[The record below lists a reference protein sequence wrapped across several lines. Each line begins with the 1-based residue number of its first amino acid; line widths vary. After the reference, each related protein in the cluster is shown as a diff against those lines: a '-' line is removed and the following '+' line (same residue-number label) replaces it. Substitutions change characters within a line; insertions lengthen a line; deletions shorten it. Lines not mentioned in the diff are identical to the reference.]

1 MSIRY
6 KQAIQIGSRVTSTV
20 FDLPCVL
27 GCHKTGSGSP
37 AQVVWHLFGDT
48 EARHIRW
55 GETVTAYPG
64 DWLCEDYDGRW
75 HLLTDEEYQET
86 IKND

>member
-1 MSIRY
+1 MKKF
-6 KQAIQIGSRVTSTV
+6 KQRIQIGNNVT
-20 FDLPCVL
+20 DMMKLPCVFS
-27 GCHKTGSGSP
+27 CHKDRDDELVYLLYDWDANGNY
-37 AQVVWHLFGDT
+37 L
-48 EARHIRW
+48 EARK
-55 GETVTAYPG
+55 G